1 MQLEDLQYITID
13 GDEIVSDKSGYRNFS
28 KDIAL
33 TIGYLLGVREDFL
46 EKIVEN
52 PEEYYNL
59 KETIEKNDSAKAI
72 RILNNIR
79 SNLMLMFKK
88 VSRTIRIGASNY
100 TPLYNMDEFK
110 DDFRALR
117 RLDIDISTGR
127 SDINEYLI
135 KINNEIT
142 KHIDKVERLFPE
154 WVEFKHVKYMFSM
167 PTTNI
172 KAESEKFQNNQNCY
186 PYKRYFNWKD
196 PEEMGNILVTD
207 AKILELIYQNNGKY
221 FQDYS
226 KVMDASDD
234 LKNSINE
241 FINRGKKIQIYI
253 DGENVDPYRFAS
265 AIEGLKDHEIEKID
279 KIVVYYDNKFSS
291 KAWNMLH
298 HFTCGIEVEPV
309 GVDRIIEEK
318 SLVDHKLVAGVS
330 KAVYRDEVDSIII
343 ASSDSDFWSVIE
355 DVEAKYLVM
364 VESEKC
370 AHNFKD
376 VLREH
381 DVFYCYLDKFMTP
394 EDNLFFK
401 TVFRKELEGLIN
413 KSFELGNAKDLFNDA
428 IFMSRADVSESEQ
441 DALYNKYIKGLKL
454 EIDKDDNLKLVIPE

>member
-1 MQLEDLQYITID
+1 
-13 GDEIVSDKSGYRNFS
+13 
-28 KDIAL
+28 
-33 TIGYLLGVREDFL
+33 
-46 EKIVEN
+46 
-52 PEEYYNL
+52 
-59 KETIEKNDSAKAI
+59 
-72 RILNNIR
+72 
-79 SNLMLMFKK
+79 
-88 VSRTIRIGASNY
+88 
-100 TPLYNMDEFK
+100 
-110 DDFRALR
+110 
-117 RLDIDISTGR
+117 
-127 SDINEYLI
+127 
-135 KINNEIT
+135 
-142 KHIDKVERLFPE
+142 
-154 WVEFKHVKYMFSM
+154 
-167 PTTNI
+167 
-172 KAESEKFQNNQNCY
+172 
-186 PYKRYFNWKD
+186 
-196 PEEMGNILVTD
+196 MGNILVTD

-234 LKNSINE
+234 VKNSINE

-401 TVFRKELEGLIN
+401 TVFRKELESLIN

-454 EIDKDDNLKLVIPE
+454 EIDKDDNFKLVIPE